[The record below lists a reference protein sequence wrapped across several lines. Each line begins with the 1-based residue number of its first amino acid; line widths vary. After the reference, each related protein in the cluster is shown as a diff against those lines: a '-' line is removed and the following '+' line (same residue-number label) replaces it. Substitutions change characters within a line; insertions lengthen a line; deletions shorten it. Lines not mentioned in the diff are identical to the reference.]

1 MDMAA
6 IPALD
11 SQRQSS
17 IAPIVCVKKCEID
30 VRNREKATKK
40 SETFI
45 SLTWRQLQ
53 NVNTHTREQ
62 AARQRTDT
70 SVEADEERHRCR

>member
-45 SLTWRQLQ
+45 SLTWRQLHSTVFTLDPE
-53 NVNTHTREQ
+53 NPTKYATHVQPRL
-62 AARQRTDT
+62 
-70 SVEADEERHRCR
+70 